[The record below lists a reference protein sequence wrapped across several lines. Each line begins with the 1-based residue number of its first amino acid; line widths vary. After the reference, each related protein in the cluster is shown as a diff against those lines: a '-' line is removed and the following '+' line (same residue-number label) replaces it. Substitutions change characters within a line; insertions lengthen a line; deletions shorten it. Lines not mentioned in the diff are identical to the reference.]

1 MNPGVHV
8 RRREHGSCAGFTLLE
23 MMVVIILIGILS
35 AAIIPEMKGTFQDA
49 LLRSTSRKI
58 AGACNLAYSLSV
70 SRNQIHRVRLDEK
83 NGRYIIERKVNGG
96 PPGAELFRDAD
107 TPGSQGELDARI
119 MIMLH
124 APEEAPP
131 EQGDDAAPPPRP
143 EEPRTPN
150 AEKAIVFYP
159 DGTSDNCEIVLQDK
173 SGFRLALRLNPVT
186 SRIHIADKER
196 E

>member
-8 RRREHGSCAGFTLLE
+8 RRREHGSCAGFTLL
-23 MMVVIILIGILS
+23 
-35 AAIIPEMKGTFQDA
+35 EMKGTFQDA

-83 NGRYIIERKVNGG
+83 NGRYIIELKVNGG

-119 MIMLH
+119 VITL
-124 APEEAPP
+124 
-131 EQGDDAAPPPRP
+131 
-143 EEPRTPN
+143 
-150 AEKAIVFYP
+150 
-159 DGTSDNCEIVLQDK
+159 
-173 SGFRLALRLNPVT
+173 
-186 SRIHIADKER
+186 
-196 E
+196 